1 MDKFLT
7 PNGGLKILGND
18 FAYIQDALGSSINA
32 VLRPFAEQVG
42 GNMIVSGLDFTLV
55 GSNYHISDGWVML
68 NYELL
73 KFIGGDTGITDPFDL
88 QDGVVVELYVFSDSS
103 AAAATRT
110 MESGGTENVWQR
122 RQSRMAV
129 VGGLPSLTVADSIR
143 YEYLVAVA
151 IDGISDVSVPML
163 DFENSWTGGGLF
175 PARVIKRGRT
185 VILRGLL
192 SVGTISSSTYTTVFT
207 IQSGFRPLVRQFF
220 ICAMPNSS
228 IALVDVLP
236 SGEVLV
242 IGIVLDTVSPPSLMD
257 VSNIRFETA

>member
-1 MDKFLT
+1 MDRFLT

-18 FAYIQDALGSSINA
+18 FAYIQDSLGSAINA

-73 KFIGGDTGITDPFDL
+73 KFVGGDTGITDPLDL

-103 AAAATRT
+103 AAATRT

-122 RQSRMAV
+122 RQSRIAV
-129 VGGLPSLTVADSIR
+129 VGGLPALTVADSIR
-143 YEYLVAVA
+143 YEYLVATA
-151 IDGISDVSVPML
+151 IDGISDIYVPML

-175 PARVIKRGRT
+175 SAKVIRRGRT

-192 SVGTISSSTYTTVFT
+192 AVGTISTSTYTKIFT
-207 IQSGFRPLVRQFF
+207 IQSGFRPLVRQYF

-228 IALVDVLP
+228 IALVDILTN
-236 SGEVLV
+236 GEVFV
-242 IGIVLDTVSPPSLMD
+242 IATVLDTVNPPNLMD
-257 VSNIRFETA
+257 VSNIRFEAA